1 MKRGWSNAVFSGT
14 HCQDKRQRAQTGTQ
28 EVTSEHQQALLYFMG
43 DRALEYVAQVS
54 FLSDIQKKHLDVVLG
69 NLVFVS
75 LLEHDFWMR

>member
-14 HCQDKRQRAQTGTQ
+14 HCQDKRQQAQTGTQ

-54 FLSDIQKKHLDVVLG
+54 FLSDIQK
-69 NLVFVS
+69 NI
-75 LLEHDFWMR
+75 WMWSWATWCMCPCLSMIFG